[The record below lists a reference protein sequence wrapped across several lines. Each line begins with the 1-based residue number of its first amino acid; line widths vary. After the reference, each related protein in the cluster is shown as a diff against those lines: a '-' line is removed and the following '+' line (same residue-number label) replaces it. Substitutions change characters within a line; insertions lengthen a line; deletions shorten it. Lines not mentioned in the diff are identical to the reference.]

1 MATKA
6 KTTATPAVPPPPLPP
21 TASHAVASVELPA
34 VNYATPVAEPVP
46 VREIDGVQ
54 YELHPVGMAQYI
66 AELEAENEQAI
77 AERDAVKGSA
87 HEGFKQ
93 VATQAITHAVRL
105 GGGQPMAGVYPA
117 NTDAIPGIDAINA
130 AASQPQ

>member
-1 MATKA
+1 MAKNTK
-6 KTTATPAVPPPPLPP
+6 TAAPATPPPPLPP
-21 TASHAVASVELPA
+21 TASHAAAPEDFAAPA
-34 VNYATPVAEPVP
+34 VIAEPVT

-66 AELEAENEQAI
+66 AELEAENAQAV
-77 AERDAVKGSA
+77 ADRDAVRGSA
-87 HEGFKQ
+87 HEGFKD
-93 VATQAITHAVRL
+93 VAATAITHAARL
-105 GGGQPMAGVYPA
+105 GGNQPMAGVYPA